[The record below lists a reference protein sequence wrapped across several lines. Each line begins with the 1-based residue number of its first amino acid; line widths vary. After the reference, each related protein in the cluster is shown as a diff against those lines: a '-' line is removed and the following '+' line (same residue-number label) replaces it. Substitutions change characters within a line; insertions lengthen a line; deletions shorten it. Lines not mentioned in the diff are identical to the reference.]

1 MLYFSPYRVSTITS
15 NFDIINI
22 DDGSKVKIDLMLL
35 FNNITIRDS
44 NMSFVWTQ
52 CVDKATKQDITRG
65 EYPNKK
71 RRTAYKKNRRKFDN
85 QISFLFKI
93 DDGYYPNVKVFQNG
107 NIQMTGSRSFEDTI
121 PAVEAILR
129 EIQSIAMRDIQIIPV
144 DHKKIRYDNFKVRL
158 INTDFRV
165 YQDPEMTERFFL
177 KRKELHRLLIEKNEI
192 IAWFNAN
199 TYPGVKIEYWWN
211 RGNPGNKGKRD
222 LSKPAPSKGVIS
234 DIKKITIAVFES
246 GSILI
251 TGAITFEQVN
261 EAYQY
266 ICDFLSLHAKSIA
279 IKFANSK

>member
-1 MLYFSPYRVSTITS
+1 M
-15 NFDIINI
+15 N
-22 DDGSKVKIDLMLL
+22 
-35 FNNITIRDS
+35 
-44 NMSFVWTQ
+44 FVWTQ
-52 CVDKATKQDITRG
+52 CVDKETQQDITRG

-129 EIQSIAMRDIQIIPV
+129 EIQSIAMKDIQIISI
-144 DHKKIRYDNFKVRL
+144 DYKKIKYDNFKVRL

-165 YQDPEMTERFFL
+165 YQDPEMTERFYL

-211 RGNPGNKGKRD
+211 KDNPDNKGKRD
-222 LSKPAPSKGVIS
+222 LSKPVPTKGVIS

-251 TGAITFEQVN
+251 TASDPVCGIDIIIYAVVSSSCISGYLPGNTEVFHVFLGFRGDMLRIFIGIN
-261 EAYQY
+261 LANINPTPIICWWY
-266 ICDFLSLHAKSIA
+266 IYI
-279 IKFANSK
+279 